1 MLCLVRYFPYTALLS
16 IRLDTPP
23 PLSLLS
29 ASPPHHG
36 LSFEVPVPT
45 SLPSLGPS
53 FVSLF
58 RPLPRGYT
66 GTMEATTLVLLVLLD
81 CLLVSSSRPFRSSS
95 AFLVVKSAIQ
105 EHAIAAQSPRGEECY
120 PGARA
125 RGLVARWNQEE
136 AGLHRSRRVS
146 THPLPPPHSKCTND
160 PAAPHYEHEDIR

>member
-36 LSFEVPVPT
+36 LSFEVPVLT
-45 SLPSLGPS
+45 SLPSLRPS

-66 GTMEATTLVLLVLLD
+66 GTVEATTLVLLVLLD

-95 AFLVVKSAIQ
+95 GGHWAS
-105 EHAIAAQSPRGEECY
+105 H
-120 PGARA
+120 
-125 RGLVARWNQEE
+125 GL
-136 AGLHRSRRVS
+136 
-146 THPLPPPHSKCTND
+146 
-160 PAAPHYEHEDIR
+160 

>member
-1 MLCLVRYFPYTALLS
+1 MGNLFSTVYRQTEVR
-16 IRLDTPP
+16 
-23 PLSLLS
+23 
-29 ASPPHHG
+29 
-36 LSFEVPVPT
+36 
-45 SLPSLGPS
+45 LPS
-53 FVSLF
+53 V
-58 RPLPRGYT
+58 RPL
-66 GTMEATTLVLLVLLD
+66 
-81 CLLVSSSRPFRSSS
+81 